1 MKTFLVILSFLCLSV
16 NSFGITQSV
25 IIKGSV
31 TGTNGGRYLNQPV
44 NISIIEDFITNTRKV
59 IKKGFTDEYGN
70 YNLSVQL
77 KKTQFAIITLKK
89 VERTLFLSPGK
100 SYFVNITA
108 PIKDLENSHG
118 FFAKDVRKA
127 VIKNLYPGE
136 INFLIDSLE
145 RMSATFLYTSGSKR
159 RNYKFV
165 KLFTD
170 SVQIT
175 FKSFKNQF
183 FAKYL
188 DFKIAE
194 LQMYVLRQFRDEFA
208 NSYFDNSS
216 GLSDNIQGMQ
226 VFNMF
231 FKGHMKN
238 GIQTLDKSPFH
249 TYILKGDLNRML
261 AEVYKKNNFNKELNE
276 LILLKG
282 LFEISNSYFYRK
294 SRINITLDKL
304 INSTAYPKHII
315 IANNIKKHLNH
326 LSSGYPAPLISI
338 NYDEVNFNL
347 GDLKGK
353 YVYICFFKAW
363 NTSFEKEVEI
373 IDYLKERYKDEL
385 EVVCIATDIERKTY
399 DSFLSKQLNKKYF
412 YYYNHNPKLLSDYR
426 IKDFRVQKSSISSEK
441 YFLVGPKGNII
452 YGDAKS
458 PSERFEYDL
467 RKIILK

>member
-1 MKTFLVILSFLCLSV
+1 MKTFLVILSFLCFSV

-145 RMSATFLYTSGSKR
+145 RMSSTFLYTSGSKR

-170 SVQIT
+170 SV
-175 FKSFKNQF
+175 K
-183 FAKYL
+183 
-188 DFKIAE
+188 
-194 LQMYVLRQFRDEFA
+194 
-208 NSYFDNSS
+208 
-216 GLSDNIQGMQ
+216 
-226 VFNMF
+226 
-231 FKGHMKN
+231 
-238 GIQTLDKSPFH
+238 
-249 TYILKGDLNRML
+249 
-261 AEVYKKNNFNKELNE
+261 
-276 LILLKG
+276 
-282 LFEISNSYFYRK
+282 
-294 SRINITLDKL
+294 
-304 INSTAYPKHII
+304 
-315 IANNIKKHLNH
+315 
-326 LSSGYPAPLISI
+326 
-338 NYDEVNFNL
+338 
-347 GDLKGK
+347 
-353 YVYICFFKAW
+353 
-363 NTSFEKEVEI
+363 
-373 IDYLKERYKDEL
+373 
-385 EVVCIATDIERKTY
+385 
-399 DSFLSKQLNKKYF
+399 
-412 YYYNHNPKLLSDYR
+412 
-426 IKDFRVQKSSISSEK
+426 
-441 YFLVGPKGNII
+441 
-452 YGDAKS
+452 
-458 PSERFEYDL
+458 
-467 RKIILK
+467 